1 MPAVR
6 AVRVH
11 AFGPPE
17 AHRVEDCASPPCGD
31 DDVLIEVHA
40 AGVNFPDLLL
50 MAGQY
55 QRLPALPFSPG
66 TDAAGVIRAA
76 GAGVRRLRVG
86 DRVLAHLDHGA
97 YAGEAVAPAA
107 WTHRLPDAMSFIDAA
122 AMSLVYQTAYFALME
137 RGACR
142 PGETVLI
149 TGAGGGVGL
158 AAVQI
163 ARSQRAVVIAGIS
176 RAEQAEAVRAAGAD
190 HVIVLAPDGLRER
203 LREQVHDATHG
214 RGADVVLDMVGGDVF
229 DAALRAVA
237 WCGRV
242 VVVGFAGGRIPQIKA
257 NYLLVK
263 NIAVMGL
270 QWTDYRARQ
279 PERVDA
285 VQQHLFEL
293 YCAGELRPQVDDV
306 LPLDRFGEAL
316 ARIREGRK
324 TGKLVLDTRP
334 HPPSSS
340 FSGH

>member
-97 YAGEAVAPAA
+97 YASQAVAPAD
-107 WTHRLPDAMSFIDAA
+107 WVHRLPETMSFIDAA
-122 AMSLVYQTAYFALME
+122 AMGLVYQTAYFALMQ
-137 RGACR
+137 RAAWR

-163 ARSQRAVVIAGIS
+163 ARSQGALVIAGVS
-176 RAEQAEAVRAAGAD
+176 RPEQAEVLRAAGAD
-190 HVIVLAPDGLRER
+190 QVIVLAAEGLREN
-203 LREQVHDATHG
+203 LRRQVLDATQGH
-214 RGADVVLDMVGGDVF
+214 GADVVIETVGGDVF
-229 DAALRAVA
+229 DASLRAAA

-263 NIAVMGL
+263 NIAVAGL

-279 PERVDA
+279 PERVRV
-285 VQQHLFEL
+285 VQQHLFDL
-293 YCAGELRPQVDDV
+293 HGAGKLRPHVDAV
-306 LPLDRFGEAL
+306 LPLEQFAEAL

-324 TGKLVLDTRP
+324 TGKLVLDTRL
-334 HPPSSS
+334 PPSSPET
-340 FSGH
+340 